1 MGSCSCS
8 LGLERLAIRWVVR
21 ISFRLL
27 RAVDGSTSA
36 IVSITVDEVMR
47 MLDWRVES
55 ILVEL
60 VESMDGLIEWID

>member
-1 MGSCSCS
+1 M
-8 LGLERLAIRWVVR
+8 VR

-55 ILVEL
+55 SWLSRI
-60 VESMDGLIEWID
+60 ESMDGLIEWID